1 MATTSQREK
10 PKRSISSWWT
20 SGKNPISASSPGRAM
35 CLADNQQ
42 RLWWIILLLQNNYF
56 TQT

>member
-42 RLWWIILLLQNNYF
+42 RLWWI
-56 TQT
+56 